1 MAEPKPSQAK
11 ITIAKDPSLNT
22 INIEQAKPIMKKYT
36 CFGCNEF
43 LIPCNQGKKR
53 NHYFR
58 HEKNSECD
66 GISKEEKE
74 RKRQE
79 EEERK
84 RQEEEEEEERLL
96 DLERIAFECK
106 KKEEEERKK
115 RQEEARIRQEKY
127 EKEQKEREII
137 MKENEERIRKINEKN
152 KEEMK
157 AKREKYEKK
166 KTEEEKER
174 KEEEEKE
181 KEREEERK
189 LEEGIIVKKRFKIF
203 THKETRQLAIYDILT
218 FRTYHKNPNGKGF
231 GEDDDKY
238 FIFINK
244 IKL

>member
-1 MAEPKPSQAK
+1 MIISQSK

-22 INIEQAKPIMKKYT
+22 INIEQAIPSLKNFYK
-36 CFGCNEF
+36 CFGCNESLF
-43 LIPCNQGKKR
+43 ACNQGKIR

-74 RKRQE
+74 RK
-79 EEERK
+79 
-84 RQEEEEEEERLL
+84 
-96 DLERIAFECK
+96 
-106 KKEEEERKK
+106 KKEEEEKERKEEERLHIERVK
-115 RQEEARIRQEKY
+115 CKKKEQEERRKREEERRIRQEKY

-137 MKENEERIRKINEKN
+137 QKENEERIRKINEKY

-231 GEDDDKY
+231 GEDDDEYK
-238 FIFINK
+238 IFINK
-244 IKL
+244 IKPIH

>member
-11 ITIAKDPSLNT
+11 ITIAYKDIST
-22 INIEQAKPIMKKYT
+22 NIVHIDDAKPKSISYN
-36 CFGCNEF
+36 CLGCNEF
-43 LIPCNQGKKR
+43 LIVCNQGLKR

-58 HEKNSECD
+58 HEKNSNCD
-66 GISKEEKE
+66 GISKEEK
-74 RKRQE
+74 RKKKE
-79 EEERK
+79 EEEQK
-84 RQEEEEEEERLL
+84 KEEEEERLL
-96 DLERIAFECK
+96 DEERVAFECK
-106 KKEEEERKK
+106 KKEEEERRK
-115 RQEEARIRQEKY
+115 REEEARIRQEKY

-189 LEEGIIVKKRFKIF
+189 LEEGIIFKKRFKIF

-231 GEDDDKY
+231 GEDDDEYK
-238 FIFINK
+238 IFINK